1 MWQCL
6 DLLRVPEIP
15 FLYLLLHDYLSQI
28 SAPVAFLDEGAFANL
43 NTEMNIV
50 LLFALTGILIIF
62 TFILFLF
69 LFLIILII
77 PFSPK
82 GNSNMYFSV
91 S

>member
-6 DLLRVPEIP
+6 GLLRVPEIP
-15 FLYLLLHDYLSQI
+15 FLYLLLPDYLSQI

-62 TFILFLF
+62 TFYFLF